1 MMKRLSIVAGILI
14 ALVLIAGGGFYW
26 LFHPK
31 TLQDYLPRQVENLKL
46 IRVTLGPE
54 AIELAKASHIGRIE
68 SVSDLAIGYYEGDLS
83 IWITKYPDAG
93 KARSETKRMVE
104 AMLRFGRGFEDL
116 REIKMDGEKIYQ
128 TFPGGEAQYF
138 WQKENLMIYIIP
150 GRIGEKEAMELIRK
164 INRKISIF

>member
-1 MMKRLSIVAGILI
+1 MIKRLSIIVSIFI
-14 ALVLIAGGGFYW
+14 VLVLIAGGSFYW

-68 SVSDLAIGYYEGDLS
+68 SVSDLAIGYYERDLS
-83 IWITKYPDAG
+83 IWITKYPDAD
-93 KARSETKRMVE
+93 KARGETERMAE
-104 AMLRFGRGFEDL
+104 AMPRFGKGFEDL
-116 REIKMDGEKIYQ
+116 KEIKMDGERVYQ
-128 TFPGGEAQYF
+128 TLPGGEPQYF

-150 GRIGEKEAMELIRK
+150 GGIGEKDAIELIRK